1 MRRTW
6 RLPAT
11 ERVIARPLR
20 GTIATEVAVLLTA
33 AQVAAILPTGIA
45 ALACLSAQ
53 IAAPLTAE
61 IAAIR
66 TAEVATIGA
75 AGSAL
80 TTTRSIAAGW
90 PIECRACLT
99 CSAPRG
105 HR

>member
-53 IAAPLTAE
+53 IAAPLA
-61 IAAIR
+61 
-66 TAEVATIGA
+66 AEVASIRA
-75 AGSAL
+75 AGSTLAA
-80 TTTRSIAAGW
+80 TRPVAAGW
-90 PIECRACLT
+90 PIERRACLT